1 VEVVQQLCKNNATE
15 TRRYFMSS
23 VHRLEL
29 NGPAA
34 YLCAQAGC
42 AECLNRLVEHH
53 EGLIH
58 RVLRRQYVG
67 HTAYADLLQEGRVA
81 VWHAIL
87 RFDVGRGVA
96 FSSFAGVA
104 IQRQIWRAV
113 VLAERDWV
121 WLRPPEAW
129 DLAEQV
135 EAEWF
140 WAALRTALGTAVAH
154 LPERLH
160 QVVAEYYGLD
170 GQTAH
175 SFQWIGQVHGI
186 SDERARQL
194 RNDALVL
201 LRLPALSAWLR
212 ELCECN
218 DRLAYQRT
226 LALSRVWLQRRRHPH
241 QWHTRRKLRR
251 EVS

>member
-1 VEVVQQLCKNNATE
+1 
-15 TRRYFMSS
+15 MSS

-34 YLCAQAGC
+34 YVCAQAGC
-42 AECLNRLVEHH
+42 RACLNRLVEHH
-53 EGLIH
+53 EGLVH

-67 HTAYADLLQEGRVA
+67 RTAYADLLQEGRIA
-81 VWHAIL
+81 VWYAIL

-113 VLAERDWV
+113 GLAERDWV
-121 WLRPPEAW
+121 WLRPPETW
-129 DLAEQV
+129 DPAEQV
-135 EAEWF
+135 EAAWLR
-140 WAALRTALGTAVAH
+140 AALRTAVAAAVAQ
-154 LPERLH
+154 LPGRLG
-160 QVVAEYYGLD
+160 QIVAEYYGLN
-170 GQTAH
+170 GQAAH
-175 SFQWIGQVHGI
+175 SFQWIGQSHGI

-194 RNDALVL
+194 RNEALVL
-201 LRLPALSAWLR
+201 LRLPALSACLR
-212 ELCECN
+212 ELCERN

-226 LALSRVWLQRRRHPH
+226 LALSRVWQRQRRHPRRPSR
-241 QWHTRRKLRR
+241 RRKLRR

>member
-1 VEVVQQLCKNNATE
+1 
-15 TRRYFMSS
+15 MSS
-23 VHRLEL
+23 VHRLDL
-29 NGPAA
+29 NEPAA

-42 AECLNRLVEHH
+42 QECLNRLVEHH

-58 RVLRRQYVG
+58 RVLRQQYVG
-67 HTAYADLLQEGRVA
+67 RTAYDDLLQEGRIA
-81 VWHAIL
+81 VWHAVL
-87 RFDVGRGVA
+87 RFDVRRGVA
-96 FSSFAGVA
+96 FSSFACVV
-104 IQRQIWRAV
+104 IRRQIWRAV
-113 VLAERDWV
+113 VLAERGWG
-121 WLRPPEAW
+121 WLCPPETW
-129 DLAEQV
+129 DPAEQV

-175 SFQWIGQVHGI
+175 SFKWVGRVHGI

-201 LRLPALSAWLR
+201 LRLPALSVWLR
-212 ELCECN
+212 ELCERN

-226 LALSRVWLQRRRHPH
+226 LALSRGWLRRRRHPR
-241 QWHTRRKLRR
+241 QWSTRRQPRR
-251 EVS
+251 EAP

>member
-1 VEVVQQLCKNNATE
+1 VEVVQQWCKNNATE

-23 VHRLEL
+23 VHRLDL

-42 AECLNRLVEHH
+42 QECLNRLVEHH
-53 EGLIH
+53 EGLVH
-58 RVLRRQYVG
+58 LVLRRQHVG
-67 HTAYADLLQEGRVA
+67 RTAYADLLQEGRIA

-104 IQRQIWRAV
+104 IRRRIWRAV
-113 VLAERDWV
+113 VLAERCWV
-121 WLRPPEAW
+121 WLRPPETG
-129 DLAEQV
+129 DPAEQV
-135 EAEWF
+135 ETEWF
-140 WAALRTALGTAVAH
+140 WAALRTAVGAAVAQ
-154 LPERLH
+154 LPERL
-160 QVVAEYYGLD
+160 QPVVAEYYGLV
-170 GQTAH
+170 GQTGH
-175 SFQWIGQVHGI
+175 SFQWIGQAHGI
-186 SDERARQL
+186 SGERARQL

-212 ELCECN
+212 ELCECD
-218 DRLAYQRT
+218 DRLAYRQT
-226 LALSRVWLQRRRHPH
+226 LALSRVWLRRRRRP
-241 QWHTRRKLRR
+241 RRKLQR

>member
-1 VEVVQQLCKNNATE
+1 
-15 TRRYFMSS
+15 MSS
-23 VHRLEL
+23 VHRLKL

-42 AECLNRLVEHH
+42 RECLNRLVAHH

-67 HTAYADLLQEGRVA
+67 RTAYADLVQEGRVA
-81 VWHAIL
+81 VWQAIL

-121 WLRPPEAW
+121 WLRPPETW
-129 DLAEQV
+129 DPAEQV
-135 EAEWF
+135 EAAWF
-140 WAALRTALGTAVAH
+140 WAALRAAVAAAVAQ
-154 LPERLH
+154 LPERLG
-160 QVVAEYYGLD
+160 QIVAEYYGLN
-170 GQTAH
+170 GQAAH
-175 SFQWIGQVHGI
+175 SFKWVGQVHGI

-194 RNDALVL
+194 RNDALIL
-201 LRLPALSAWLR
+201 LRRPALSAWLR
-212 ELCECN
+212 GLCQRN
-218 DRLAYQRT
+218 DRLAYRRT
-226 LALSRVWLQRRRHPH
+226 LALSRVWLRRRR
-241 QWHTRRKLRR
+241 QTRQGNSRRRLRR
-251 EVS
+251 EVFEWPPGLILPFNSWSA

>member
-29 NGPAA
+29 TGPAA
-34 YLCAQAGC
+34 YRCAQAGC
-42 AECLNRLVEHH
+42 QECLNRLVEHH

-67 HTAYADLLQEGRVA
+67 RTAYADLLQEGRVA

-87 RFDVGRGVA
+87 RFDVGRNVA
-96 FSSFAGVA
+96 FASFAGVA
-104 IQRQIWRAV
+104 IQRQIWRAI

-121 WLRPPEAW
+121 WLGPPENW
-129 DLAEQV
+129 DPAEQV
-135 EAEWF
+135 EAAWF
-140 WAALRTALGTAVAH
+140 WAALRTAVAAAVVQ
-154 LPERLH
+154 LPERLG
-160 QVVAEYYGLD
+160 QIVTEYYGLN
-170 GQTAH
+170 GQAAH
-175 SFQWIGQVHGI
+175 SFKWIGQTHGI

-212 ELCECN
+212 ELCERN

-226 LALSRVWLQRRRHPH
+226 LALSRVWLRRRRQP
-241 QWHTRRKLRR
+241 RRRSSRRRLRR

>member
-1 VEVVQQLCKNNATE
+1 
-15 TRRYFMSS
+15 MSS

-29 NGPAA
+29 DGPAA
-34 YLCAQAGC
+34 YVCAQAGC
-42 AECLNRLVEHH
+42 QECLNRLVEHH

-67 HTAYADLLQEGRVA
+67 RTAYADLLQEGRVA

-113 VLAERDWV
+113 GLAERERV
-121 WLRPPEAW
+121 WLRLPEGW
-129 DLAEQV
+129 DPSEQV
-135 EAEWF
+135 EAAWF
-140 WAALRTALGTAVAH
+140 WAALRAAVAAAVAQ
-154 LPERLH
+154 LPARLG
-160 QVVAEYYGLD
+160 QVVTEYYGLD
-170 GQTAH
+170 GQAAH
-175 SFQWIGQVHGI
+175 SFQWIGQTHGM

-201 LRLPALSAWLR
+201 LRLPALSVWLR
-212 ELCECN
+212 ELCERQA
-218 DRLAYQRT
+218 RLAYQRT
-226 LALSRVWLQRRRHPH
+226 LALSRAWLRRRRHPRRPSR
-241 QWHTRRKLRR
+241 RRKLRW

>member
-1 VEVVQQLCKNNATE
+1 
-15 TRRYFMSS
+15 MSS

-42 AECLNRLVEHH
+42 QECLNRLVEHH

-58 RVLRRQYVG
+58 RVLRQQYVG
-67 HTAYADLLQEGRVA
+67 RTTYDDLLQEGRIA

-87 RFDVGRGVA
+87 RFDVRRGVA

-104 IQRQIWRAV
+104 IRRQIWRAV
-113 VLAERDWV
+113 GLAERGWG
-121 WLRPPEAW
+121 WLGPPETWEPAK
-129 DLAEQV
+129 QV

-140 WAALRTALGTAVAH
+140 WAALRTAVAVAVAQ

-170 GQTAH
+170 GQTAR
-175 SFQWIGQVHGI
+175 SFKWVGQVHGI

-201 LRLPALSAWLR
+201 LRLPALSAWLCK
-212 ELCECN
+212 LCQRD

-226 LALSRVWLQRRRHPH
+226 LALSRGWLQRRRHPH
-241 QWHTRRKLRR
+241 PWSTRRKLRR

>member
-1 VEVVQQLCKNNATE
+1 
-15 TRRYFMSS
+15 MSS
-23 VHRLEL
+23 VHRLDL

-42 AECLNRLVEHH
+42 QECLNRLVEHH

-58 RVLRRQYVG
+58 LVLRRQRVG
-67 HTAYADLLQEGRVA
+67 RTAYADLLQEGRIA

-121 WLRPPEAW
+121 WLRPPETW
-129 DLAEQV
+129 DPAEQV

-140 WAALRTALGTAVAH
+140 WAALRTAVAAAAAH
-154 LPERLH
+154 LPERL
-160 QVVAEYYGLD
+160 QQIVVEYYGLD
-170 GQTAH
+170 GQDAH
-175 SFQWIGQVHGI
+175 SFKWIGQAHGI
-186 SDERARQL
+186 SDERCRQL

-201 LRLPALSAWLR
+201 LRLPGLSVWLR
-212 ELCECN
+212 ELCQRD
-218 DRLAYQRT
+218 DRSAYQRT
-226 LALSRVWLQRRRHPH
+226 LALSRVWLRRRRHRR
-241 QWHTRRKLRR
+241 QWSTRCKPRR
-251 EVS
+251 EVR